1 MKSVRVIQRYWKS
14 WRCMKLVRK
23 HNIDKKRE
31 AATIAQKFM
40 RGYVSRL
47 KTLTHFV
54 VRHLDGNFLYFE

>member
-1 MKSVRVIQRYWKS
+1 
-14 WRCMKLVRK
+14 MKLVRK

-47 KTLTHFV
+47 KTLTHFM
-54 VRHLDGNFLYFE
+54 VRHLDGNYKYFV